1 MRAKMLVFVSCL
13 FLLFCALASCGGSG
27 GGSTTTAPTTTAPTT
42 TTAAPAPKTPEAVG
56 ISSENIKHLITGLRR
71 EGLSMHSIVVM
82 RYGEVV
88 AEGYADPIDENTL
101 HRMYSVSKSFT
112 AMAVGLLA
120 ESGEISLDDT
130 IDTYFPEYVTEDT
143 DPRITATTI
152 EDLLRMASP
161 YNGSSYSFS
170 RNDWVASFFE
180 GTVKKEPGTG
190 FAYDTSATYLLC
202 AIVERVSGVDFLEY
216 LKENA
221 LLEIGFS
228 EDAWCVDAPDGYAW
242 GGSGVMCTS
251 RDLAAF
257 ANLVMHKGEYNG
269 KQLLPRD
276 FCEAATS
283 KQIDTTSYSD
293 KVIYGSG
300 YGYQIWMNPHG
311 FGFMGMGSQNAYC
324 IPEKD
329 LVIVCTADTQGRSDA
344 AVVIYELFEEYII
357 NTASDTALPENE
369 TAYADMQRTLRN
381 MEIPCQEGDDTSSVA
396 DAVNGVTFTAVAEN
410 TPFTAFTLAL
420 DDAAGRGTLTYDTAR
435 GQKTITFG
443 LGYNHLGVLDEPQY
457 SGATINTPKGEGY
470 RCLASGAWESDTVF
484 VLWVQVVDDYFGNM
498 RLTFDFSGDGACVN
512 GKENA
517 EAFLDEYVMKN
528 AAFVR
533 D

>member
-1 MRAKMLVFVSCL
+1 MRVKAIVFVSCIL
-13 FLLFCALASCGGSG
+13 FLLCALASCGGEG
-27 GGSTTTAPTTTAPTT
+27 GGGTTTAPTTTVPTT
-42 TTAAPAPKTPEAVG
+42 TVPAPKTPEAVG
-56 ISSENIKHLITGLRR
+56 ISSENIKELINALRR
-71 EGLSMHSIVVM
+71 EGLSMHSVVVM

-120 ESGEISLDDT
+120 DSGAISLTDT
-130 IDTYFPEYVTEDT
+130 IDTYFPEYVTADT

-161 YNGSSYSFS
+161 YNGSSYSFD

-180 GTVKKEPGTG
+180 GTVKKEPGTT
-190 FAYDTSATYLLC
+190 FAYDTSATYLMC
-202 AIVERVSGVDFLEY
+202 AIVERVSGLDFLEY
-216 LKENA
+216 LKQNA

-257 ANLVMHKGEYNG
+257 ANLVMHKGEYGG

-357 NTASDTALPENE
+357 NPAADTALPESP
-369 TAYADMQRTLRN
+369 TAYADMQRALRN
-381 MEIPCQEGDDTSSVA
+381 MEIPCQDGDVTSAAADT
-396 DAVNGVTFTAVAEN
+396 VNGVTFTAVAEN
-410 TPFTAFTLAL
+410 TPFTDFTLTL
-420 DDAAGRGTLTYDTAR
+420 DEEAGVGMLTYNTAR
-435 GQKTITFG
+435 GQKSITFG
-443 LGYNHLGVLDEPQY
+443 LGYNHLGALDEPQY

-484 VLWVQVVDDYFGNM
+484 VLWVQVVDDYYGNM
-498 RLTFDFSGDGACVN
+498 RLTFDFSGDGARVS
-512 GKENA
+512 GKKSA
-517 EAFLDEYVMKN
+517 EAFLTEYVMQN